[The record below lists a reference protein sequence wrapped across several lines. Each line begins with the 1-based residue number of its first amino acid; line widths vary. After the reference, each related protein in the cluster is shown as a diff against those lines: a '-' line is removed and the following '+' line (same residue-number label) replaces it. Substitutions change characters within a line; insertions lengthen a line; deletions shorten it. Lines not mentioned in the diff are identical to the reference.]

1 LTLAFIAFSLT
12 MSDADRV
19 LETCSRIRCALHSTL
34 CAACP
39 IHNENILA
47 NIPEDAMR
55 VARPSKSAKLM
66 VRRTSGLTGVG
77 RMSNRFTQYVL
88 IAMVLG
94 IVMGAA
100 IFNLQPDSRVDIA
113 FEVKCSTA

>member
-1 LTLAFIAFSLT
+1 
-12 MSDADRV
+12 
-19 LETCSRIRCALHSTL
+19 
-34 CAACP
+34 
-39 IHNENILA
+39 
-47 NIPEDAMR
+47 
-55 VARPSKSAKLM
+55 
-66 VRRTSGLTGVG
+66 
-77 RMSNRFTQYVL
+77 MSNRFTQYVL